1 MLKSPGIFLYSALAQ
16 EFILAQEFTALA
28 KTTTLEFQPRR

>member
-16 EFILAQEFTALA
+16 EFILAQEFAVLA
-28 KTTTLEFQPRR
+28 KITTLEL